1 MNLDPDLETSDM
13 VVGQAISL
21 YAHTYVHCIYMYI
34 DRQRD
39 RQTDRWTDGQM
50 DRWIDKM
57 RLNPDLDTPVFVVG
71 QTKHLYVC
79 THVRK

>member
-1 MNLDPDLETSDM
+1 MHMNLDPDLETPDM

-39 RQTDRWTDGQM
+39 RQTDRQTDG
-50 DRWIDKM
+50 
-57 RLNPDLDTPVFVVG
+57 
-71 QTKHLYVC
+71 
-79 THVRK
+79 